1 MKLYAYC
8 LAEGVET
15 LERPVLGISGAP
27 VRILKIE
34 NLSVLVSDLDADS
47 VLVTRENALAHAAAV
62 RSILD
67 HTTPLPFRF
76 GTVVTEQQLQSFISA
91 RKPAL
96 ESKLASVRGCV
107 EMNVKIIWQTF
118 DEKQPE
124 PGETSQ
130 DGVGVGT
137 NFLAEKRRQIMG
149 DEHRAAEAAKIS
161 TFVHDALSSFIRE
174 ELVSLRPAERLVLAA
189 AHLVERSKITQYRDR
204 VAEMR
209 QKQPELHFLASG
221 PWPPY
226 SFANIELEFKTQFGV
241 S

>member
-27 VRILKIE
+27 VRVLNVE
-34 NLSVLVSDLDADS
+34 NLSVLLSDLDADS

-62 RSILD
+62 RSVLD
-67 HTTPLPFRF
+67 YTTPLPFRF
-76 GTVVTEQQLQSFISA
+76 GTVVTEQQLQGYISA
-91 RKPAL
+91 RRPAL

-107 EMNVKIIWQTF
+107 EMNVKIIWQAIG
-118 DEKQPE
+118 EKQPE
-124 PGETSQ
+124 PGDTNQNE
-130 DGVGVGT
+130 VGAGT

-161 TFVHDALSSFIRE
+161 TSVHDALSSFIQG
-174 ELVSLRPAERLVLAA
+174 ELITLRPAERLVLSA
-189 AHLVERSKITQYRDR
+189 AHLVERNKITQYRDR

-209 QKQPELHFLASG
+209 NKQTELHFLVSG